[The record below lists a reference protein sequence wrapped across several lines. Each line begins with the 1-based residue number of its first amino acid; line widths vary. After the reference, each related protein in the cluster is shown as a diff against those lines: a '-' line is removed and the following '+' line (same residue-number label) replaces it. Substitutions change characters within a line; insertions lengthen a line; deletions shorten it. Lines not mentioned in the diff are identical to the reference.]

1 MSFEL
6 LAFCCNCHI
15 TETLVSSQA
24 VKSLD
29 KLLAMLYMCG
39 ICCHGPREGRHVGTI
54 RKSVS
59 LFLLSLLSIVF
70 EIETFP
76 LPSLPLRSNMA
87 AVSQP
92 MTGDPTEHRQEL
104 IERLDA
110 LRRNESFC
118 DVTFAVKA
126 QEFKPVLPFTSR
138 KHERRQ
144 QTTDQNRA

>member
-1 MSFEL
+1 
-6 LAFCCNCHI
+6 
-15 TETLVSSQA
+15 
-24 VKSLD
+24 
-29 KLLAMLYMCG
+29 
-39 ICCHGPREGRHVGTI
+39 
-54 RKSVS
+54 
-59 LFLLSLLSIVF
+59 
-70 EIETFP
+70 
-76 LPSLPLRSNMA
+76 MA

-138 KHERRQ
+138 KHESRQ